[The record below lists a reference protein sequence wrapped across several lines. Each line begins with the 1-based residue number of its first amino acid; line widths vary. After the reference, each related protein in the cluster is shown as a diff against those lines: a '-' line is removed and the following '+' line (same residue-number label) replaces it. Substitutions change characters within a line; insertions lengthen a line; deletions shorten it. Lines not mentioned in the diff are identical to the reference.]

1 MIINLEHGKRE
12 EFESIGLKG
21 ACLGEMSQ
29 LGLNIPPGF
38 VVTTRAGMVTEGDVG
53 FHEKIIEDAKA
64 AIVELGKK
72 TGRRFG
78 GSNSPLLVSVRSG
91 SAVSMPGMMDSILN
105 LGMNEKTI
113 QALLEETGDERF
125 VYDSLRRFL
134 QAYGQVVLNIRTSE
148 FDKVLQENL
157 SRIGVFSEEGLNAL
171 QMKRLSEGFLKI
183 IKKAGHEIPEDPIEQ
198 LTSAVAGIFDSWM
211 NPRAVVYRKLHRIS
225 DTIGTA
231 AIVQAMVF
239 GNMSE
244 NSASGVVVTRDPIAG
259 TRQLFGEYLMMSQGE
274 DVLSG
279 SRIPRK
285 IKQLQED
292 MPVAYNELAA
302 VAHKL
307 EEHYRDVQ
315 EIEFTIQK
323 GILYLLQSRTAPCTA
338 QGKIKITVDLVE
350 ENVISREEAVMR
362 IKPEL
367 LDQIL
372 HSYIDPNVQMR
383 SVMRGLATSP
393 GAASGAVVFTVE
405 DAVAMADLNR
415 ESILVRPETNTDDV
429 RGVKASIGVLT
440 EKGGVTS
447 HAAVVTRK
455 MGKPCV
461 TGCDSMHIDLHKKE
475 FRVGDLVVRQGDI
488 ITIDGGT
495 GRVFLGSVP
504 MRKTTISQEFRE
516 ILSWADEYHA
526 MEVRA
531 NADSPEDVHRAL
543 EFGAQGVGLC
553 RTEAM
558 FMAADRLPSMRAMIL
573 ENRPEYKQEV
583 LKKLLEIQKKD
594 FIEIFKALDG
604 KPVTIRLLDPP
615 LHEFLPNPQT
625 LMKEVAILRSQGETG
640 EEIVRKEELLSKI
653 MSHQETN
660 PMLGLRGCRLGLVS
674 PQIIEIQVS
683 AIIEAAC
690 ELVKENIPVS
700 PEIMVPLVGHVRE
713 LQLFRE
719 RIDKV
724 AEEVMAQAGVRVN
737 YQVGV
742 LIEVPRAAL
751 TAGKMAGYA
760 DFFSFGTND
769 LTQTTFAFSR
779 DDAEAKFLH
788 HYHDL
793 GILDENPF
801 ETIDTEGVGRLLQ
814 IAVADG
820 RQTKP
825 NLKVGICGEQG
836 GEPHTIAFCYSL
848 GMNFVSCSPY
858 RVPIARLAAAQA
870 CISAR
875 KENSQNDQ

>member
-1 MIINLEHGKRE
+1 MIINLENGRRE
-12 EFESIGLKG
+12 EFEKIGLKG
-21 ACLGEMSQ
+21 ACLGEMSR
-29 LGLNIPPGF
+29 LGLNVPPGF
-38 VVTTRAGMVTEGDVG
+38 VVTTGAASTVAGGEGFGEALVD
-53 FHEKIIEDAKA
+53 EIKSAIETL
-64 AIVELGKK
+64 ERK
-72 TGRRFG
+72 TGRWFG
-78 GSNSPLLVSVRSG
+78 GGAPPLLVSVRSG

-105 LGMNEKTI
+105 LGFNEKTLE
-113 QALLEETGDERF
+113 ALMDETGDERF
-125 VYDSLRRFL
+125 VYDCYRRFL
-134 QAYGQVVLNIRTSE
+134 QSYGQVVLGIRITE
-148 FDKVLQENL
+148 FDKTMQDTLN
-157 SRIGVFSEEGLNAL
+157 RHGVFSEEGLNGA
-171 QMKRLSEGFLKI
+171 QMKRLAESFSKI
-183 IKKAGHEIPEDPIEQ
+183 IKKTGSDVPDNPMEQ
-198 LTSAVAGIFDSWM
+198 LITAVSAIFRSWM

-225 DTIGTA
+225 DDLGTA
-231 AIVQAMVF
+231 AIVQAMAF

-244 NSASGVVVTRDPIAG
+244 NSAAGVVVTRDPIVG

-292 MPVAYNELAA
+292 MPTAFNQLSAIA
-302 VAHKL
+302 RQL
-307 EEHYRDVQ
+307 ESHYRDVQ

-323 GILYLLQSRTAPCTA
+323 GILYLLQTRNAPCTA
-338 QGKIKITVDLVE
+338 QGKIKITVDMVE
-350 ENVISREEAVMR
+350 ENLISREEAVMR

-383 SVMRGLATSP
+383 SVMRGLAASP

-405 DAVAMADLNR
+405 DALSMADLNR
-415 ESILVRPETNTDDV
+415 EAILVRQETNTDDV
-429 RGVKASIGVLT
+429 RGVKAAIGVLT

-447 HAAVVTRK
+447 HAAVMTRK

-461 TGCDSMHIDLHKKE
+461 TGCDSMSIDLHKKE
-475 FRVGDLVVRQGDI
+475 FRVGDLVIRQGDI

-516 ILSWADEYHA
+516 ILTWADSYHA

-543 EFGAQGVGLC
+543 EFGAHGIGLC

-573 ENRPEYKQEV
+573 ENKPERKQEA
-583 LKKLLEIQKKD
+583 LKKLLEFQKKD

-604 KPVTIRLLDPP
+604 KAVTIRLLDPP

-625 LMKEVAILRSQGETG
+625 LMKEVAILRSHGETG
-640 EEIVRKEELLSKI
+640 EEILRKEELLSKI

-683 AIIEAAC
+683 AIFEAAC
-690 ELVKENIPVS
+690 ELALENVPVS
-700 PEIMVPLVGHVRE
+700 PEIMVPLVGHVKE
-713 LQLFRE
+713 LKLFRE
-719 RIDKV
+719 RIDRV
-724 AEEVMAQAGVRVN
+724 AEEIMTAAGVRVN
-737 YQVGV
+737 YRVGV
-742 LIEVPRAAL
+742 LIEVPRAAV
-751 TAGKMAGYA
+751 TAGQMAGYA

-788 HYHDL
+788 HYRDL

-801 ETIDTEGVGRLLQ
+801 ETLDVEGVGRLLR
-814 IAVADG
+814 IAVEDG
-820 RQTKP
+820 RKAKP
-825 NLKVGICGEQG
+825 ALKVGICGEQG
-836 GEPHTIAFCYSL
+836 GEPNTIAFCYSI
-848 GMNFVSCSPY
+848 GMDFLSCSPY
-858 RVPIARLAAAQA
+858 RVPIARLAVAQA
-870 CISAR
+870 CIAAR
-875 KENSQNDQ
+875 QRNTQIS